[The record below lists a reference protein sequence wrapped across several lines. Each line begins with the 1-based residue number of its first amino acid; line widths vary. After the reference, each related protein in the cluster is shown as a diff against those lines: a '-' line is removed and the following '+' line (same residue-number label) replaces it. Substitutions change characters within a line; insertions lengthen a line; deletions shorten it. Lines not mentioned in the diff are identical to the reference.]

1 MDQRGRR
8 PFYWKMRLV
17 GRHAVPR
24 GLGLQRTVSGP
35 DGGRDEGG
43 AGGGRGW
50 VGTVLQRSRPTSSR
64 LMARVMVA
72 TRGISGLWSCP
83 GGCLAGERV
92 GKNLSGGRCG
102 GKRCFPLGPVSS
114 TLRKRSSHAAC
125 RRFPLSVVSFF
136 AFFLDCTVVSVC
148 DFAKPPHPK
157 LLHASSIPH
166 KSTVARGA
174 SENATLYPVKEKN
187 GGRQAVTSSAD

>member
-24 GLGLQRTVSGP
+24 GLEGDMGVCPLQRTVSGP
-35 DGGRDEGG
+35 DGGRDEGGG

-72 TRGISGLWSCP
+72 TRGISGLWSYP
-83 GGCLAGERV
+83 GGCLAGERG

-125 RRFPLSVVSFF
+125 RRFPLSVFSFF

-148 DFAKPPHPK
+148 DLAKPPP
-157 LLHASSIPH
+157 IQNF
-166 KSTVARGA
+166 STPAQYHT
-174 SENATLYPVKEKN
+174 N
-187 GGRQAVTSSAD
+187 